1 MPNWFGADQSEEAES
16 NSHGE
21 QNEHQGDLIEH
32 CHRTAPRTNVISPQK
47 KMAGQK
53 SRTFLGKLAEHY
65 DALSQPCYEQCA
77 ALCYRPAPDGVQVL
91 VVTSRESGRWIIPKG
106 WPIEGK
112 KDYQA
117 AAQEAL
123 EEAGIRGKVKKK
135 PFGYFSYLKK
145 LDTGRQVP
153 CIVQVHLLK
162 VVRTE
167 VDFRENG
174 QRRREWVS
182 CYEAARRVQEPE
194 LKGLL
199 LTLAHKKDGQRK

>member
-1 MPNWFGADQSEEAES
+1 MPNWFGADRSEEPES

-21 QNEHQGDLIEH
+21 QNGHQGDLIEH
-32 CHRTAPRTNVISPQK
+32 RHRTAMRTSVISPQK
-47 KMAGQK
+47 KMAGKK

-77 ALCYRPAPDGVQVL
+77 ALCYRPAPDGFQVL

-135 PFGYFSYLKK
+135 PFGYFTYLKK

-162 VVRTE
+162 VDGTE
-167 VDFRENG
+167 ADFRENG

-199 LTLAHKKDGQRK
+199 LTLARKRDGQRN

>member
-1 MPNWFGADQSEEAES
+1 M
-16 NSHGE
+16 
-21 QNEHQGDLIEH
+21 
-32 CHRTAPRTNVISPQK
+32 RTSVITPQQ
-47 KMAGQK
+47 KMAGKK

-77 ALCYRPAPDGVQVL
+77 ALCYRPASDGVQVL

-112 KDYQA
+112 KDYQV

-135 PFGYFSYLKK
+135 PFGYFTYLKK

-162 VVRTE
+162 VDGTE
-167 VDFRENG
+167 TDFRENG

-199 LTLAHKKDGQRK
+199 LMLAHKEDSRRK

>member
-32 CHRTAPRTNVISPQK
+32 CHRTATRTSVISPQK

-53 SRTFLGKLAEHY
+53 SRTFLGKLAEHD

-162 VVRTE
+162 VARTE

-199 LTLAHKKDGQRK
+199 LTLAHKRDGQRK